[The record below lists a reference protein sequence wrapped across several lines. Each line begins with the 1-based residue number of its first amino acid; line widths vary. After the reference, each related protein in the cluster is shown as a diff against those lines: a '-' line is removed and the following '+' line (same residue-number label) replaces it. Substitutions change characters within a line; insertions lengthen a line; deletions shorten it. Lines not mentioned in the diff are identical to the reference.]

1 MASQARAWDAFRE
14 DEMIQTVSGRIKP
27 SELGVTMCHEHFIV
41 DLTAVR
47 KDGVSKIETA
57 EEVKPEIQLMMS
69 LGVQAAVEVTTIDLK
84 RDIRKL
90 KQISDETGLKIVAST
105 GFYLDPFHPDWLRE
119 TSAEEI
125 ADIFIKELTEG
136 IEETGIR
143 AGIIAEIASSPEA
156 FTPSE
161 MNVLKAAGIAAVM
174 TGSAVSTHTGRKT
187 AQETIDTLIHA
198 GVNPDKI
205 IIGHQDL
212 IDDSDYH
219 LALLKQGV
227 NIAFDTCGKSAY
239 MSDDARAENAIKI
252 IRSGYGDHLMLSN
265 DVSRN
270 SYFVSNHGTGY
281 TAAMSIVVP
290 KILEKG
296 GLQKDID
303 KLLIDNPAR
312 ILNNR
317 AWD

>member
-1 MASQARAWDAFRE
+1 
-14 DEMIQTVSGRIKP
+14 MIQTVTGRIKP
-27 SELGVTMCHEHFIV
+27 SDLGVTMCHEHFIV
-41 DLTAVR
+41 DLTTVR
-47 KDGVSKIETA
+47 KDGVSKIETV
-57 EEVKPEIQLMMS
+57 EEVVPEIKLMMN

-84 RDIRKL
+84 RDIKKM
-90 KQISDETGLKIVAST
+90 KQISDETGLKIVAAT
-105 GFYLDPFHPDWLRE
+105 GFYLDPFHPDWLRNASSE
-119 TSAEEI
+119 QI
-125 ADIFIKELTEG
+125 ADIFVKELTEG
-136 IEETGIR
+136 IDETGIC

-156 FTPSE
+156 FTNSE
-161 MNVLKAAGIAAVM
+161 MNVLNAAGIAAVK

-198 GVNPDKI
+198 GVKPDKI

-239 MSDDARAENAIKI
+239 MSDDVRAANAVKI

-265 DVSRN
+265 DISRR
-270 SYFVSNHGTGY
+270 SYFVSNGGTGY
-281 TAAMSIVVP
+281 TAAMNIVVP

-296 GLQKDID
+296 ASQEEVH
-303 KLLIDNPAR
+303 KLLVENPAR
-312 ILNNR
+312 ILDNK